1 MLMVRSFT
9 DLPLTP
15 ASLDAIAAAGYATPT
30 PIQARAIPPIL
41 DGSDLI
47 RPAPTGTR
55 KTAAFAIPTIER
67 LTGAGA
73 RAPRRPGSGHRPPAP
88 APPPPHPPPPP
99 PPSPPLR
106 R

>member
-15 ASLDAIAAAGYATPT
+15 ASLDAIAAAGYSMPT

-47 RPAPTGTR
+47 GCAQTGTG
-55 KTAAFAIPTIER
+55 KKAAFAIPTIER

-73 RAPRRPGSGHRPPAP
+73 RALGRPGRGPRARGTAKPRTIELQVDEIFA
-88 APPPPHPPPPP
+88 
-99 PPSPPLR
+99 
-106 R
+106 